1 MHDCPGCR
9 VPLNDHE
16 TVCPSCGTRQ
26 PARRS
31 SSKLFEGET
40 KKPSVNPMP
49 FIIVFVLVLAG
60 VAFAAQSSWV
70 GQLMTRG
77 PVAQDPLANVTA
89 PQARQMIETKIT
101 EGVAAVGGTASF
113 KYTRAGAEVDKNSE
127 GPIEMAVEV
136 ALQQAEQR
144 KPIMEP
150 VKELMEKAQV
160 TTLTMN
166 DPKLKATWTY
176 NLSAAPASATPA
188 AAE

>member
-1 MHDCPGCR
+1 M
-9 VPLNDHE
+9 
-16 TVCPSCGTRQ
+16 
-26 PARRS
+26 
-31 SSKLFEGET
+31 
-40 KKPSVNPMP
+40 
-49 FIIVFVLVLAG
+49 
-60 VAFAAQSSWV
+60 
-70 GQLMTRG
+70 
-77 PVAQDPLANVTA
+77 
-89 PQARQMIETKIT
+89 
-101 EGVAAVGGTASF
+101 GGTASF